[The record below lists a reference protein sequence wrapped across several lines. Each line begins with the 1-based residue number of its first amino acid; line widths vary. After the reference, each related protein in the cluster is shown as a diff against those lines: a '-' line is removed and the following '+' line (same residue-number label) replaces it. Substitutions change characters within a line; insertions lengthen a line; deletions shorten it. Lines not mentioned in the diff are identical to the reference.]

1 MPPDV
6 PAGEGASAADGT
18 GGAAPVETPPP
29 EAPAETPPETNGTH
43 AAPQIEQ
50 IDDVKAMEQ
59 AEQPESAVEPVTVV
73 APEGDAAGAEDSH
86 PPPAEDASGLL
97 TAVS

>member
-1 MPPDV
+1 MPLTSPESGDPSKHVADAAGEPLSSLPPDA

-59 AEQPESAVEPVTVV
+59 A
-73 APEGDAAGAEDSH
+73 DMYNFDS
-86 PPPAEDASGLL
+86 
-97 TAVS
+97 